1 MGLDFKTKTCV
12 WTVLSGGLPDDGQ
25 PGYMF
30 PLTIVTGVEE
40 GVRLVD
46 EEQFGPVLPI
56 MKYTSEDEVRASYV
70 YISVRARCVVFIV
83 RRF

>member
-1 MGLDFKTKTCV
+1 MGYIWSWLKLNRCV
-12 WTVLSGGLPDDGQ
+12 RTVLSGGLPDDSQ
-25 PGYMF
+25 RGYMF

-56 MKYTSEDEVRASYV
+56 MKYSSEDEVRAS
-70 YISVRARCVVFIV
+70 
-83 RRF
+83 